1 MDERW
6 YNVVYA
12 GIDYSMT
19 CPAIAIWDSTKTLSF
34 ENCHFFFVKKEPKFI
49 RDYKNVHGILMPEYE
64 NDVDRFDK
72 LSDIVL
78 TILKKFDVKKVCL
91 EGYSMGSSKGLV
103 FNIAENGGLLKYK
116 MFKNQIEFITPAP
129 TQIKKFWTEKGNAKK
144 DLMHDT
150 LLQKENVSVESLI
163 GVDKMKS
170 PVSDIVD
177 SYAMLQF
184 LIKNG

>member
-1 MDERW
+1 M
-6 YNVVYA
+6 VYA

-49 RDYKNVHGILMPEYE
+49 RDYKNIHGVLMPEYE

-78 TILKKFDVKKVCL
+78 MILKKFNVKKVCL

-150 LLQKENVSVESLI
+150 LFEKENVSVESLI

-170 PVSDIVD
+170 PVSDVVD

>member
-1 MDERW
+1 M
-6 YNVVYA
+6 VYA
-12 GIDYSMT
+12 SIDYSMT
-19 CPAIAIWDSTKTLSF
+19 CPAIAIWDSTKALSF

-64 NDVDRFDK
+64 NDIDRFDK

-78 TILKKFDVKKVCL
+78 TILKKFNVKKVCL

-144 DLMHDT
+144 DLAERIA
-150 LLQKENVSVESLI
+150 LCIELWCI
-163 GVDKMKS
+163 GE
-170 PVSDIVD
+170 
-177 SYAMLQF
+177 
-184 LIKNG
+184 